1 MADTIDLL
9 EAIGGDAALRHA
21 SAGELASVLEEAQ
34 ASAALMAA
42 VASGDG
48 AALAAEFGGRVN
60 QVVESTQSPAHEDED
75 EEEKE
80 GEEPSRED
88 ERSPPLP

>member
-1 MADTIDLL
+1 
-9 EAIGGDAALRHA
+9 
-21 SAGELASVLEEAQ
+21 
-34 ASAALMAA
+34 
-42 VASGDG
+42 
-48 AALAAEFGGRVN
+48 
-60 QVVESTQSPAHEDED
+60 VVESTQSPAHEDED